1 MSRNFLLLVT
11 ASTVCAT
18 LGACHAPRN
27 ERGRADI
34 ESPYLLLFA
43 GDEDKADSDF
53 LAVIDLRSQSRDL
66 GKVVATTPIGMKASM
81 PHHMEYQTPPKG
93 ELLFMNAHHHEM
105 TLLIDVSDALKPRIV
120 KTFAPPAPFRY
131 PHDYSRTPTG
141 TRLVGFLRS
150 EGKGPD
156 PADTDTPGNHG
167 GIAEYTGDGRL
178 LRTASA
184 ATASS
189 S

>member
-1 MSRNFLLLVT
+1 LIT
-11 ASTVCAT
+11 ATTVWAI
-18 LGACHAPRN
+18 LGACNIPRSV
-27 ERGRADI
+27 GRQSDT

-53 LAVIDLRSQSRDL
+53 LAVIDLRSQSPDL
-66 GKVVATTPIGMKASM
+66 GRVVATTPIGMKASM

-105 TLLIDVSDALKPRIV
+105 TLLVDVSDARMPRIV
-120 KTFAPPAPFRY
+120 KTFTPPAPFRY

-150 EGKGPD
+150 EGKDPD
-156 PADTDTPGNHG
+156 PTDTLTPGNPG
-167 GIAEYTGDGRL
+167 GIAEYSGDGRL

-184 ATASS
+184 ATTSSICASS
-189 S
+189 